1 MISKQTAERVKEI
14 DFETIINSKEPGGL
28 IKHLVL
34 ESQNLGNKKKVFFA
48 ASAVYYS
55 HLMDIKRD
63 ETCIKV
69 LNEDTYLLAWVNT
82 CLAESGSQSDNLLVM
97 LAGIYQLLEWEKEL

>member
-34 ESQNLGNKKKVFFA
+34 HAQDLEDGKRHQFA
-48 ASAVYYS
+48 AASSTYYCYLKGIKPSA
-55 HLMDIKRD
+55 
-63 ETCIKV
+63 EE
-69 LNEDTYLLAWVNT
+69 LNKDTYLLIWVNT
-82 CLAESGSQSDNLLVM
+82 CIAEKGDINKNLLVM
-97 LAGIYQLLEWEKEL
+97 LAGIYQLLKWEKEL